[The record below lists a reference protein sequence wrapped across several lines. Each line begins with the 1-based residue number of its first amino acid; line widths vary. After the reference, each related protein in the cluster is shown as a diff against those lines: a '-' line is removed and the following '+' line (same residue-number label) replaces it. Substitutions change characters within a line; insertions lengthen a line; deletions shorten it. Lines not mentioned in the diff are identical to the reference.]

1 MALTFTQAVDFTRNN
16 KLTLESLN
24 QLNGLVD
31 AVGGVDGDFTITAAQ
46 VISGEFLDAR
56 ISASSVTQH
65 QAALTLTTTQVRAA
79 GAVMDDEIDEDIKT
93 LTLPAN
99 TTISTFAATVL
110 DDATASDARTTLGV
124 AIGTDVH
131 QQMDVNEQTTTPYTL
146 AAGDTIVVMT
156 NAGPNTVT
164 IPASLVGGPFWVF
177 QGGAGT
183 TTVQG
188 DTGVDLNDVT
198 TGTLAVSAQYSKVMV
213 ARRASNDWIGG

>member
-31 AVGGVDGDFTITAAQ
+31 AVGGVDGDLTITAAQ
-46 VISGEFLDAR
+46 VTSGEFLDAR

-93 LTLPAN
+93 LSLPAS
-99 TTISTFAATVL
+99 TTITSFAATLL
-110 DDATASDARTTLGV
+110 DDASDSQARTTLGV

-131 QQMDVNEQTTTPYTL
+131 QQLGVNEQTSATYTL
-146 AAGDTIVVMT
+146 TATDSVVIMT
-156 NAGPNTVT
+156 SAGPNAVT
-164 IPASLVGGPFWVF
+164 IPPDLNSGPFWVF
-177 QGGAGT
+177 QGGAGA

-188 DTGVDLNDVT
+188 GTGVSLNDVT

>member
-16 KLTLESLN
+16 RLTLESLN

-56 ISASSVTQH
+56 ISASSVIQH

-93 LTLPAN
+93 LALPAS

-124 AIGTDVH
+124 AIGSDVH
-131 QQMDVNEQTTTPYTL
+131 QQMDMNEQTGTAYTL
-146 AAGDTIVVMT
+146 TAGDTIVVMT
-156 NAGPNTVT
+156 NAGANTVT
-164 IPASLVGGPFWVF
+164 IPASLDAGPFWVF